1 MLLQHVITCAPLQ
14 YRHCHMKQSR
24 KEDVFVDHVKQGLP
38 KIFLIEHDHTSKS
51 ASKPTAPSSLYIPRL
66 VPNTYGFCMKYSL
79 QFITYSL
86 QCECSY
92 DYAIGKLKHNIFRT

>member
-24 KEDVFVDHVKQGLP
+24 KDVFVDHVKQGLP
-38 KIFLIEHDHTSKS
+38 KISLIEHDHTTKS

-79 QFITYSL
+79 QFMSIH
-86 QCECSY
+86 CSVNVVMIMPL
-92 DYAIGKLKHNIFRT
+92 AS